1 MTRPSQGSYFMKCY
15 VSAKHAAL
23 LLAAAPLFTAHA
35 ADPLPVDI
43 GTILQQVQPS
53 QPFAPPPRGEAPTL
67 NNQENAPAPPVRP
80 PVSVDVK
87 SIQILG
93 NTLVETDTLH
103 GLVADAEGKTLTLD
117 QLDEMAT
124 RISRYYRGRGQSFA
138 RAVVPAQVISSGV
151 VRFLVIEARYGK
163 VGIDNQTRVNDLL
176 LQATAAPLQGG
187 RPVEQAL
194 LDRSLL
200 LMSDIPGVM
209 VQATLRPGEG
219 LGSSDLVIQATP
231 GPGTSGSLVLDDY
244 GNSYTGRGRLGGTV
258 FFNNPLRRGDVL
270 GVSGLSSGA
279 GVNYGRVSYESLLNG
294 QGTRGGA
301 AYSMLNYKI
310 GGSLQ
315 ELGAHGSAETESL
328 WGRHPLL
335 RSQAANVYG
344 QVQYDN
350 LQLRERI
357 DMAGMKTDRHLGS
370 WTSSLSG
377 DWRDTLLS
385 GGISTWSLAWTRG
398 RVGFDVAEAQLS
410 DAASARTEGWFSKT
424 NLNFSRLQRWGDRG
438 SLYVSWAG
446 QWANTNLDSSQKMS
460 VGGPYSVRAYDVSAL
475 SGDAGYR
482 GSIELR
488 YDLGAVGGG
497 RLQALAF
504 WDGAYLKVNQRPW
517 TPGTNTATF
526 SGAGVGLDWSGY
538 NQWRARAYL
547 ASPLGT
553 APELVKAPDAMRM
566 WTELAYRF

>member
-1 MTRPSQGSYFMKCY
+1 MKRSPQGSLLMKCL
-15 VSAKHAAL
+15 VPGKRAVL

-35 ADPLPVDI
+35 ADPAPGVGD
-43 GTILQQVQPS
+43 ILQQVQPS
-53 QPFAPPPRGEAPTL
+53 QPFPTPPRGEAPAF
-67 NNQENAPAPPVRP
+67 NNQDNAPPPPARP

-87 SIQILG
+87 SIKILG

-103 GLVADAEGKTLTLD
+103 GLVADAEGKSLTLD

-124 RISRYYRGRGQSFA
+124 RISRYYRSRGQSFA
-138 RAVVPAQVISSGV
+138 RAVVPAQVIQSGV

-163 VGIDNQTRVNDLL
+163 VGIDNQTRVNDVL
-176 LQATAAPLQGG
+176 LQQTAAPLQGG
-187 RPVEQAL
+187 SPVEQAL
-194 LDRSLL
+194 LDKSLL
-200 LMSDIPGVM
+200 LMSDIPGVV
-209 VQATLRPGEG
+209 VQATLSPGDG
-219 LGSSDLVIQATP
+219 LGSSDLSIHVTP
-231 GPGTSGSLVLDDY
+231 GQAMSGSLALDDY

-258 FFNNPLRRGDVL
+258 YFNNPLRRGDVL
-270 GVSGLSSGA
+270 GLGGLSSGS

-315 ELGAHGSAETESL
+315 DIGAHGSAETESF
-328 WGRHPLL
+328 WGRHPFV
-335 RSQAANVYG
+335 RTQTANVYG

-350 LQLRERI
+350 VQLRERI
-357 DMAGMKTDRHLGS
+357 DMAGMQTDRHLGT
-370 WTSSLSG
+370 WTASLTG
-377 DWRDTLLS
+377 DWRDTLLT
-385 GGISTWSLAWTRG
+385 GGINTWSLAWTRG
-398 RVGFDVAEAQLS
+398 QLGFDVADARLA
-410 DAASARTEGWFSKT
+410 DAASAKTEGWFSKS
-424 NLNFSRLQRWGDRG
+424 NLSFNRLQRWGERG
-438 SLYVSWAG
+438 SVYFSLAG
-446 QWANTNLDSSQKMS
+446 QWANNNLDSSQKMS

-488 YDLGAVGGG
+488 YDLGAAGGG

-517 TPGTNTATF
+517 TAGINTATF
-526 SGAGVGLDWSGY
+526 SGAGVGLDWNGY

-553 APELVKAPDAMRM
+553 APVLVKAPDAMRM

>member
-1 MTRPSQGSYFMKCY
+1 MKCL
-15 VSAKHAAL
+15 VSRKHAVL
-23 LLAAAPLFTAHA
+23 LLAAAPFLTARA

-187 RPVEQAL
+187 KPVEQAL
-194 LDRSLL
+194 LDKSLL

-315 ELGAHGSAETESL
+315 ELGANGSAETESL

-335 RSQAANVYG
+335 RSQTANVYG

-398 RVGFDVAEAQLS
+398 RLGFDVAEARLS

-488 YDLGAVGGG
+488 YDLGAAGGG

-517 TPGTNTATF
+517 TTGTNTATF
-526 SGAGVGLDWSGY
+526 SGAGIGLDWSGY

>member
-1 MTRPSQGSYFMKCY
+1 MKY
-15 VSAKHAAL
+15 PTYAKHAAW
-23 LLAAAPLFTAHA
+23 LLAAAPLLAARA

-43 GTILQQVQPS
+43 GTILQQVQPA
-53 QPFAPPPRGEAPTL
+53 QPFAAPPRGEGPTL
-67 NNQENAPAPPVRP
+67 NKEENTAPPPERP
-80 PVSVDVK
+80 AVSVDVT
-87 SIQILG
+87 SIKILG
-93 NTLVETDTLH
+93 NTLVETETLH
-103 GLVADAEGKTLTLD
+103 GLVADAEGKRLTLD

-124 RISRYYRGRGQSFA
+124 RIGRYYRGRGHTFA
-138 RAVVPAQVISSGV
+138 RAVVPAQVIQSGV

-187 RPVEQAL
+187 QPVEQAL
-194 LDRSLL
+194 LDKSLL
-200 LMSDIPGVM
+200 LMSDIPGVL
-209 VQATLRPGEG
+209 VQATLRPGDG
-219 LGSSDLVIQATP
+219 LGSSDLSIQVTP
-231 GPGTSGSLVLDDY
+231 GQAVSGNLALDNY

-258 FFNNPLRRGDVL
+258 YFNNPLRRGDVL
-270 GVSGLSSGA
+270 GLGGLSSGS

-315 ELGAHGSAETESL
+315 ELGAHGSAETESV

-335 RSQAANVYG
+335 RSQAVNVYG

-377 DWRDTLLS
+377 DWRDTVFT
-385 GGISTWSLAWTRG
+385 GGINTWSLAWTRG
-398 RVGFDVAEAQLS
+398 RVGFDVAEAQLA

-424 NLNFSRLQRWGDRG
+424 NLNFSRLQRWGERG
-438 SLYVSWAG
+438 TLHVSWAG

-488 YDLGAVGGG
+488 YDLGATGGG

-517 TPGTNTATF
+517 TAGINTATF
-526 SGAGVGLDWSGY
+526 SGAGVGLDWSGL

-553 APELVKAPDAMRM
+553 APVLVKAPDAMRM
-566 WTELAYRF
+566 WTEVAYRF

>member
-1 MTRPSQGSYFMKCY
+1 MKCLA
-15 VSAKHAAL
+15 SRKHAAL
-23 LLAAAPLFTAHA
+23 LLAAAPFLTARA

-67 NNQENAPAPPVRP
+67 SNQENAPAPPVRP

-87 SIQILG
+87 SIKILG
-93 NTLVETDTLH
+93 NTLVETETLH
-103 GLVADAEGKTLTLD
+103 GLVADAEGKNLTLD

-138 RAVVPAQVISSGV
+138 RAVVPAQVIQSGV

-163 VGIDNQTRVNDLL
+163 VGIDNHTRVNDLL

-187 RPVEQAL
+187 QPVEQAL
-194 LDRSLL
+194 LDKSLL

-219 LGSSDLVIQATP
+219 LGNSDLVIQATP
-231 GPGTSGSLVLDDY
+231 GSAASGNLMLDGY
-244 GNSYTGRGRLGGTV
+244 GNSYTGRARFGGTV

-270 GVSGLSSGA
+270 GVGGLSSGT
-279 GVNYGRVSYESLLNG
+279 GLNYGRVSYESLLNG

-328 WGRHPLL
+328 WGRHPLV
-335 RSQAANVYG
+335 RSQAVNVYG

-377 DWRDTLLS
+377 DWRDTLMS
-385 GGISTWSLAWTRG
+385 GGINTWSLAWTRG
-398 RVGFDVAEAQLS
+398 RVGFDVAEAQLA
-410 DAASARTEGWFSKT
+410 DAAGARTEGWFSKT
-424 NLNFSRLQRWGDRG
+424 NLNFTRLQRWGDKG
-438 SLYVSWAG
+438 TLHFSWAG
-446 QWANTNLDSSQKMS
+446 QWAGSNLDSSQKMS

-482 GSIELR
+482 ASVELR
-488 YDLGAVGGG
+488 YDLGPAGGG
-497 RLQALAF
+497 KLQALAF

-517 TPGTNTATF
+517 TAGTNTATF
-526 SGAGVGLDWSGY
+526 SGAGVGLDWSGF

-566 WTELAYRF
+566 WTEVAYRF

>member
-1 MTRPSQGSYFMKCY
+1 MKCLA
-15 VSAKHAAL
+15 SRKRALL
-23 LLAAAPLFTAHA
+23 LLAAAPFLKAQA
-35 ADPLPVDI
+35 ADPPPVDI

-53 QPFAPPPRGEAPTL
+53 QPFAPPPRGDTPTL
-67 NNQENAPAPPVRP
+67 NNQENAPVPPVRP

-93 NTLVETDTLH
+93 NTVVETDTLH

-124 RISRYYRGRGQSFA
+124 RISRYYRGRGHTFA
-138 RAVVPAQVISSGV
+138 RAVVPAQVIHSGV

-187 RPVEQAL
+187 KPVEQAL

-200 LMSDIPGVM
+200 LMSDIPGVV
-209 VQATLRPGEG
+209 VQATLRPGDG
-219 LGSSDLVIQATP
+219 MGSSDLSIQVAP
-231 GPGTSGSLVLDDY
+231 GQAVSGSLVLDDY

-258 FFNNPLRRGDVL
+258 YFNNPLRRGDVL

-279 GVNYGRVSYESLLNG
+279 GVNYARVSYESLLNG

-315 ELGAHGSAETESL
+315 ELGAHGSAESESL

-370 WTSSLSG
+370 WVSSLSG
-377 DWRDTLLS
+377 DWRDTLMS
-385 GGISTWSLAWTRG
+385 GGINTWSLAWSRG
-398 RVGFDVAEAQLS
+398 RVGFDVAEAQQA
-410 DAASARTEGWFSKT
+410 DAAGARTEGWFSKT
-424 NLNFSRLQRWGDRG
+424 NLNLSRLQRWGDKG
-438 SLYVSWAG
+438 TVYLSWVG

-482 GSIELR
+482 ASIEVR
-488 YDLGAVGGG
+488 YDLGQAGGG
-497 RLQALAF
+497 KLQALAF

-517 TPGTNTATF
+517 TAGVNTATF
-526 SGAGVGLDWSGY
+526 SGAGVGLDWTGF

-547 ASPLGT
+547 ASPLGP
-553 APELVKAPDAMRM
+553 APELVRATDSTRM
-566 WTELAYRF
+566 WTEVAYRF

>member
-1 MTRPSQGSYFMKCY
+1 MKCL
-15 VSAKHAAL
+15 VSPKHAVL
-23 LLAAAPLFTAHA
+23 LLAAAPFLTAQA

-138 RAVVPAQVISSGV
+138 RAVVPAQVIQSGI

-385 GGISTWSLAWTRG
+385 GGINTWSLAWTRG

-488 YDLGAVGGG
+488 YDLGAAGGG

-517 TPGTNTATF
+517 TTGTNSATF

>member
-1 MTRPSQGSYFMKCY
+1 MKCLA
-15 VSAKHAAL
+15 SRKHAAL
-23 LLAAAPLFTAHA
+23 LLAAAPFLTARA

-43 GTILQQVQPS
+43 GTLLQQVQPS
-53 QPFAPPPRGEAPTL
+53 QPFAPPRGEGQGPTF

-80 PVSVDVK
+80 AVSVDVK

-138 RAVVPAQVISSGV
+138 RAVVPAQVIQSGV

-163 VGIDNQTRVNDLL
+163 VGIDNHTRVNDLL

-187 RPVEQAL
+187 QPVEQAL
-194 LDRSLL
+194 LDKSLL

-231 GPGTSGSLVLDDY
+231 GPAASGNLMLDGY
-244 GNSYTGRGRLGGTV
+244 GNSYTGRARLGGTV

-270 GVSGLSSGA
+270 GVSGLSSGT
-279 GVNYGRVSYESLLNG
+279 GLSYGRVSYESLLNG

-328 WGRHPLL
+328 WGRHPLV
-335 RSQAANVYG
+335 RSQAVNVYG

-370 WTSSLSG
+370 WVSSLSG
-377 DWRDTLLS
+377 DWRDTLMS
-385 GGISTWSLAWTRG
+385 GGINTWSLAWTRG
-398 RVGFDVAEAQLS
+398 RVGFDVAEAQLA
-410 DAASARTEGWFSKT
+410 DAAGARTEGWFSKT
-424 NLNFSRLQRWGDRG
+424 NLNFTRLQRWGDKG
-438 SLYVSWAG
+438 TLHFSWAG
-446 QWANTNLDSSQKMS
+446 QWAGSNLDSSQKMS

-475 SGDAGYR
+475 SGDTGYR
-482 GSIELR
+482 ASVELR
-488 YDLGAVGGG
+488 YDLGPVGGG
-497 RLQALAF
+497 KLQALAF

-517 TPGTNTATF
+517 TAGANSASF
-526 SGAGVGLDWSGY
+526 SGAGVGLDWTGF

-547 ASPLGT
+547 ASPLGP
-553 APELVKAPDAMRM
+553 APELVRATDSTRM
-566 WTELAYRF
+566 WTEVAYRF

>member
-1 MTRPSQGSYFMKCY
+1 MKY
-15 VSAKHAAL
+15 PTYAKHAAW
-23 LLAAAPLFTAHA
+23 LLAAAPLLAARA

-43 GTILQQVQPS
+43 GTILQQVQPA
-53 QPFAPPPRGEAPTL
+53 QPFAAPPRGEGPTL
-67 NNQENAPAPPVRP
+67 NKEENTAPPPERP
-80 PVSVDVK
+80 AVSVDVT
-87 SIQILG
+87 SIKILG
-93 NTLVETDTLH
+93 NTLVETETLH
-103 GLVADAEGKTLTLD
+103 GLVADAEGKRLTLD

-124 RISRYYRGRGQSFA
+124 RIGRYYRGRGHTFA
-138 RAVVPAQVISSGV
+138 RAVVPAQVIQSGV

-187 RPVEQAL
+187 QPVEQAL
-194 LDRSLL
+194 LDKSLL
-200 LMSDIPGVM
+200 LMSDIPGVL
-209 VQATLRPGEG
+209 VQATLRPGDG
-219 LGSSDLVIQATP
+219 LGSSDLSIQVTP
-231 GPGTSGSLVLDDY
+231 GQAVSGNLALDNY

-258 FFNNPLRRGDVL
+258 YFNNPLRRGDVL
-270 GVSGLSSGA
+270 GLGGLSSGS

-315 ELGAHGSAETESL
+315 ELGAHGSAETESV

-335 RSQAANVYG
+335 RSQAVNVYG

-377 DWRDTLLS
+377 DWRDAVFT
-385 GGISTWSLAWTRG
+385 GGINTWSLAWTRG
-398 RVGFDVAEAQLS
+398 RVGFDVAEAQLA

-424 NLNFSRLQRWGDRG
+424 NLNFSRLQRWGERG
-438 SLYVSWAG
+438 TLHVSWAG

-488 YDLGAVGGG
+488 YDLGATGGG

-517 TPGTNTATF
+517 TTGTNSATF
-526 SGAGVGLDWSGY
+526 SGAGVGLDWSGL

-553 APELVKAPDAMRM
+553 APVLVKAPDAMRM
-566 WTELAYRF
+566 WTEVAYRF

>member
-1 MTRPSQGSYFMKCY
+1 MKCHA
-15 VSAKHAAL
+15 SAKHAAL
-23 LLAAAPLFTAHA
+23 LLAAAPLLTAHA
-35 ADPLPVDI
+35 ADFPPVDA
-43 GTILQQVQPS
+43 GTILQQVQPPQS
-53 QPFAPPPRGEAPTL
+53 FAPLPREGPSLNKEENNAPPPPR
-67 NNQENAPAPPVRP
+67 PA
-80 PVSVDVK
+80 VSVDVK
-87 SIQILG
+87 SIKILG

-103 GLVADAEGKTLTLD
+103 GLVADAEGKNLTLD

-124 RISRYYRGRGQSFA
+124 RISRYYRGRGHTYA
-138 RAVVPAQVISSGV
+138 RAVVPAQVIQSGV

-187 RPVEQAL
+187 KSVEQAM
-194 LDRSLL
+194 LDKSLL
-200 LMSDIPGVM
+200 LMSDIPGVT
-209 VQATLRPGEG
+209 VQATLRPGEAM
-219 LGSSDLVIQATP
+219 GSSDLSIEVSP
-231 GPGTSGSLVLDDY
+231 GPATTGNLVLDGY
-244 GNSYTGRGRLGGTV
+244 GSSYTGRARLGGTV
-258 FFNNPLRRGDVL
+258 FFNNPLRHGDVL
-270 GVSGLSSGA
+270 SLGGLSSGS
-279 GVNYGRVSYESLLNG
+279 GVNYARVSYESLLNG

-301 AYSMLNYKI
+301 AYSLLDYKI
-310 GGSLQ
+310 GGNLQ
-315 ELGAHGSAETESL
+315 DLGAHGSAETESF
-328 WGRHPLL
+328 WGKHPLL

-357 DMAGMKTDRHLGS
+357 DMAGLQTDRHLGS
-370 WTSSLSG
+370 WTSSLTG

-385 GGISTWSLAWTRG
+385 GGINTWSLAWTRG
-398 RVGFDVAEAQLS
+398 RVGFDVSQAQLA
-410 DAASARTEGWFSKT
+410 DAAGARTEGWFSKT
-424 NLNFSRLQRWGDRG
+424 NLSFIRLQRWGEKATV
-438 SLYVSWAG
+438 YFSWAG

-482 GSIELR
+482 SSIELR
-488 YDLGAVGGG
+488 YDLGPAGGG

-517 TPGTNTATF
+517 TAGANSATF
-526 SGAGVGLDWSGY
+526 SGAGVGLDWTGF

-547 ASPLGT
+547 ASPLGPT
-553 APELVKAPDAMRM
+553 PELVKAPDAMRV

>member
-1 MTRPSQGSYFMKCY
+1 M
-15 VSAKHAAL
+15 L
-23 LLAAAPLFTAHA
+23 LLAAAPLLAARA
-35 ADPLPVDI
+35 ADPPPVDI
-43 GTILQQVQPS
+43 GSILQQVQPS
-53 QPFAPPPRGEAPTL
+53 QPFAPPPRGEGPSL

-93 NTLVETDTLH
+93 NTVVETDTLH

-124 RISRYYRGRGQSFA
+124 RISRYYRGRGHTFA
-138 RAVVPAQVISSGV
+138 RAVVPAQVIQSGI

-187 RPVEQAL
+187 QPVEQAL

-200 LMSDIPGVM
+200 LMSDIPGVV
-209 VQATLRPGEG
+209 VQATLRPGDG
-219 LGSSDLVIQATP
+219 MGSSDLSIQVAP
-231 GPGTSGSLVLDDY
+231 GQAVSGSLVLDDY

-258 FFNNPLRRGDVL
+258 YFNNPLRRGDVL
-270 GVSGLSSGA
+270 GVGGLSSGS

-310 GGSLQ
+310 GRSLQ
-315 ELGAHGSAETESL
+315 ELGAHGSAETESV

-335 RSQAANVYG
+335 RSQAVNVYG

-370 WTSSLSG
+370 WVSSLSG
-377 DWRDTLLS
+377 DWRDTLMS
-385 GGISTWSLAWTRG
+385 GGINTWSLVWSRG
-398 RVGFDVAEAQLS
+398 RVGFDVAEAQQV
-410 DAASARTEGWFSKT
+410 DAAGARTEGWFSKT
-424 NLNFSRLQRWGDRG
+424 NLNFSRLQRWGDKG
-438 SLYVSWAG
+438 TVYLSWAG

-482 GSIELR
+482 ASIEVR
-488 YDLGAVGGG
+488 YDLGQVGGG
-497 RLQALAF
+497 KLQALAF

-517 TPGTNTATF
+517 TAGVNTASF
-526 SGAGVGLDWSGY
+526 SGAGVGLDWTGF

-547 ASPLGT
+547 ASPLGP

-566 WTELAYRF
+566 WTEVAYRF

>member
-1 MTRPSQGSYFMKCY
+1 MKCL
-15 VSAKHAAL
+15 VSRKHAVL
-23 LLAAAPLFTAHA
+23 LLAAAPFLTAQA

-53 QPFAPPPRGEAPTL
+53 QPFAPRPRGEAPTL

-138 RAVVPAQVISSGV
+138 RAVVPAQVIQSGI

-187 RPVEQAL
+187 QPVEQAL

-219 LGSSDLVIQATP
+219 LGNSDLVIQATP

-315 ELGAHGSAETESL
+315 ELGANGSAETESL

-335 RSQAANVYG
+335 RSQSANVYG

-377 DWRDTLLS
+377 DWRDTVLS
-385 GGISTWSLAWTRG
+385 GGINTWSLAWTRG

-482 GSIELR
+482 ASIEVR
-488 YDLGAVGGG
+488 YDLGSAGGG

-517 TPGTNTATF
+517 TAGTNTATF
-526 SGAGVGLDWSGY
+526 SGAGIGLDWSGY

>member
-1 MTRPSQGSYFMKCY
+1 MKCL
-15 VSAKHAAL
+15 VSRKHAVL
-23 LLAAAPLFTAHA
+23 LLAAAPFLTAQA

-67 NNQENAPAPPVRP
+67 NNQENALVPPVRP

-187 RPVEQAL
+187 QPVEQAL

-488 YDLGAVGGG
+488 YDLGAAGGG

-517 TPGTNTATF
+517 TTGTNTATF

>member
-1 MTRPSQGSYFMKCY
+1 MKY
-15 VSAKHAAL
+15 PTYTKHAAW
-23 LLAAAPLFTAHA
+23 LLAAAPLLAARA

-43 GTILQQVQPS
+43 GTILQQVQPA
-53 QPFAPPPRGEAPTL
+53 QPFAAPPRGEGPAL
-67 NNQENAPAPPVRP
+67 NKEENTAPPPERP
-80 PVSVDVK
+80 AVSVDVT
-87 SIQILG
+87 SIKILG
-93 NTLVETDTLH
+93 NTLVETETLH
-103 GLVADAEGKTLTLD
+103 GLVADAEGKRLTLD

-124 RISRYYRGRGQSFA
+124 RIGRYYRGRGHTFA
-138 RAVVPAQVISSGV
+138 RAVVPAQVIQSGV

-187 RPVEQAL
+187 QPVEQAL
-194 LDRSLL
+194 LDKSLL
-200 LMSDIPGVM
+200 LMSDIPGVL
-209 VQATLRPGEG
+209 VQATLRPGDG
-219 LGSSDLVIQATP
+219 LGSSDLSIQVTP
-231 GPGTSGSLVLDDY
+231 GQAVSGNLALDNY

-258 FFNNPLRRGDVL
+258 YFNNPLRRGDVL
-270 GVSGLSSGA
+270 GLGGLSSGS

-315 ELGAHGSAETESL
+315 ELGAHGSAETESV

-335 RSQAANVYG
+335 RSQAVNVYG

-377 DWRDTLLS
+377 DWRDAVFT
-385 GGISTWSLAWTRG
+385 GGINTWSLAWTRG
-398 RVGFDVAEAQLS
+398 RVGFDVAEAQLA

-424 NLNFSRLQRWGDRG
+424 NLNFSRLQRWGERG
-438 SLYVSWAG
+438 TLHVSWAG

-488 YDLGAVGGG
+488 YDLGATGGG

-517 TPGTNTATF
+517 TTGTNSATF
-526 SGAGVGLDWSGY
+526 SGAGVGLDWSGL

-553 APELVKAPDAMRM
+553 APVLVKAPDAMRM
-566 WTELAYRF
+566 WTEVAYRF

>member
-1 MTRPSQGSYFMKCY
+1 MKY
-15 VSAKHAAL
+15 PTYAKHAAW
-23 LLAAAPLFTAHA
+23 LLAAAPLLAARA

-43 GTILQQVQPS
+43 GTILQQVQPA
-53 QPFAPPPRGEAPTL
+53 QPFAAPPRGEGPAL
-67 NNQENAPAPPVRP
+67 NKEENTAPPPERP
-80 PVSVDVK
+80 AVSVDVT
-87 SIQILG
+87 SIKILG
-93 NTLVETDTLH
+93 NTLVETETLH
-103 GLVADAEGKTLTLD
+103 GLVADAEGKRLTLD

-124 RISRYYRGRGQSFA
+124 RIGRYYRGRGHTFA
-138 RAVVPAQVISSGV
+138 RAVVPAQVIQSGV

-187 RPVEQAL
+187 QPVEQAL
-194 LDRSLL
+194 LDKSLL
-200 LMSDIPGVM
+200 LMSDIPGVL
-209 VQATLRPGEG
+209 VQATLRPGDG
-219 LGSSDLVIQATP
+219 LGSSDLSIQVTP
-231 GPGTSGSLVLDDY
+231 GQAVSGNLALDNY

-258 FFNNPLRRGDVL
+258 YFNNPLRRGDVL
-270 GVSGLSSGA
+270 GLGGLSSGS

-315 ELGAHGSAETESL
+315 ELGAHGSAETESV

-335 RSQAANVYG
+335 RSQAVNVYG

-377 DWRDTLLS
+377 DWRDTVFT
-385 GGISTWSLAWTRG
+385 GGINTWSLAWTRG
-398 RVGFDVAEAQLS
+398 RVGFDVAEAQLA

-424 NLNFSRLQRWGDRG
+424 NLNFSRLQRWGERG
-438 SLYVSWAG
+438 TLHVSWAG

-488 YDLGAVGGG
+488 YDLGATGGG

-517 TPGTNTATF
+517 TTGTNSATF
-526 SGAGVGLDWSGY
+526 SGAGVGLDWSGL

-553 APELVKAPDAMRM
+553 APVLVKAPDAMRM
-566 WTELAYRF
+566 WTEVAYRF

>member
-1 MTRPSQGSYFMKCY
+1 MKCHA
-15 VSAKHAAL
+15 SAKHAAL

-53 QPFAPPPRGEAPTL
+53 QPFPAPPRGEG
-67 NNQENAPAPPVRP
+67 PAFNKEDNTPPPPERP
-80 PVSVDVK
+80 AVSVDVA
-87 SIQILG
+87 SIKILG

-103 GLVADAEGKTLTLD
+103 GLVADAEGKRLTLD

-124 RISRYYRGRGQSFA
+124 RISRYYRGRGHTFA

-187 RPVEQAL
+187 QPVEQAL
-194 LDRSLL
+194 LDKSLL
-200 LMSDIPGVM
+200 LMSDIPGVL
-209 VQATLRPGEG
+209 VQATLRPGDG
-219 LGSSDLVIQATP
+219 LGSSDLSIQVTP
-231 GPGTSGSLVLDDY
+231 GQAVSGNLALDDY
-244 GNSYTGRGRLGGTV
+244 GNSFTGRGRLGGTV
-258 FFNNPLRRGDVL
+258 YFNNPLRRGDVL
-270 GVSGLSSGA
+270 GVGGLSSGS

-377 DWRDTLLS
+377 DWRDTLMS
-385 GGISTWSLAWTRG
+385 GGINTWSLAWTRG
-398 RVGFDVAEAQLS
+398 RVGFDVTEAQLS

-488 YDLGAVGGG
+488 YDLGAAGGG

-517 TPGTNTATF
+517 TAGANTATF
-526 SGAGVGLDWSGY
+526 SGAGIGLDWSGF

-553 APELVKAPDAMRM
+553 PPELVKAPDAMRM

>member
-1 MTRPSQGSYFMKCY
+1 MKCLL
-15 VSAKHAAL
+15 SRKHVVL
-23 LLAAAPLFTAHA
+23 LLAAAPLLAARA
-35 ADPLPVDI
+35 ADPPPVDI
-43 GTILQQVQPS
+43 GSILQQVQPS
-53 QPFAPPPRGEAPTL
+53 QPFAPPPRGEGPSL

-93 NTLVETDTLH
+93 NTVVETDTLH

-124 RISRYYRGRGQSFA
+124 RISRYYRGRGHTFA
-138 RAVVPAQVISSGV
+138 RAVVPAQVIQSGI

-187 RPVEQAL
+187 QPVEQAL

-200 LMSDIPGVM
+200 LMSDIPGVV
-209 VQATLRPGEG
+209 VQATLRPGDG
-219 LGSSDLVIQATP
+219 MGSSDLSIQVAP
-231 GPGTSGSLVLDDY
+231 GQAVSGSLVLDDY

-258 FFNNPLRRGDVL
+258 YFNNPLRRGDVL
-270 GVSGLSSGA
+270 GVGGLSSGS

-315 ELGAHGSAETESL
+315 ELGAHGSAETESV

-335 RSQAANVYG
+335 RSQTINVYG

-370 WTSSLSG
+370 WVSSLSG
-377 DWRDTLLS
+377 DWRDTLMS
-385 GGISTWSLAWTRG
+385 GGINTWSLVWSRG
-398 RVGFDVAEAQLS
+398 RVGFDVAEAQQA
-410 DAASARTEGWFSKT
+410 DAAGARTEGWFSKT
-424 NLNFSRLQRWGDRG
+424 NLNFSRLQRWGDKG
-438 SLYVSWAG
+438 TVYLSWAG

-482 GSIELR
+482 ASIEVR
-488 YDLGAVGGG
+488 YDLGQVGGG
-497 RLQALAF
+497 KLQALAF

-517 TPGTNTATF
+517 TAGVNTASF
-526 SGAGVGLDWSGY
+526 SGAGVGLDWTGF

-547 ASPLGT
+547 ASPLGP

-566 WTELAYRF
+566 WTEVAYRF

>member
-1 MTRPSQGSYFMKCY
+1 MKY
-15 VSAKHAAL
+15 PTYTKHAAW
-23 LLAAAPLFTAHA
+23 LLAAAPLLAARA

-43 GTILQQVQPS
+43 GTILQQVQPA
-53 QPFAPPPRGEAPTL
+53 QPFAAPPRGEGPAL
-67 NNQENAPAPPVRP
+67 NKEENTAPPPERP
-80 PVSVDVK
+80 AVSVDVT
-87 SIQILG
+87 SIKILG
-93 NTLVETDTLH
+93 NTLVETETLH
-103 GLVADAEGKTLTLD
+103 GLVADAEGKRLTLD

-124 RISRYYRGRGQSFA
+124 RIGRYYRGRGHTFA
-138 RAVVPAQVISSGV
+138 RAVVPAQVIQSGV

-187 RPVEQAL
+187 QPVEQAL
-194 LDRSLL
+194 LDKSLL
-200 LMSDIPGVM
+200 LMSDIPGVL
-209 VQATLRPGEG
+209 VQATLRPGDG
-219 LGSSDLVIQATP
+219 LGSSDLSIQVTP
-231 GPGTSGSLVLDDY
+231 GQAVSGNLALDNY

-258 FFNNPLRRGDVL
+258 YFNNPLRRGDVL
-270 GVSGLSSGA
+270 GLGGLSSGS

-315 ELGAHGSAETESL
+315 ELGAHGSAETESV

-335 RSQAANVYG
+335 RSQAVNVYG

-377 DWRDTLLS
+377 DWRDTVFT
-385 GGISTWSLAWTRG
+385 GGINTWSLAWTRG
-398 RVGFDVAEAQLS
+398 RVGFDVAEAQLA

-424 NLNFSRLQRWGDRG
+424 NLNFSRLQRWGERG
-438 SLYVSWAG
+438 TLHVSWAG

-488 YDLGAVGGG
+488 YDLGATGGG

-517 TPGTNTATF
+517 TTGTNSATF
-526 SGAGVGLDWSGY
+526 SGAGVGLDWSGL

-553 APELVKAPDAMRM
+553 APVLVKAPDAMRM
-566 WTELAYRF
+566 WTEVAYRF

>member
-1 MTRPSQGSYFMKCY
+1 MKCL
-15 VSAKHAAL
+15 VSRKHALL
-23 LLAAAPLFTAHA
+23 LLAAAPLLA
-35 ADPLPVDI
+35 ARVADAQPVDI
-43 GTILQQVQPS
+43 GSILQQVQPS
-53 QPFAPPPRGEAPTL
+53 QPFAPPPRGEAPSL

-124 RISRYYRGRGQSFA
+124 RISRFYRGRGQSFA
-138 RAVVPAQVISSGV
+138 RAVVPAQVIQSGI
-151 VRFLVIEARYGK
+151 VRLLVIEARYGK

-176 LQATAAPLQGG
+176 LQATAAPLKGG
-187 RPVEQAL
+187 QPVEQAL

-200 LMSDIPGVM
+200 LMSDIPGVV
-209 VQATLRPGEG
+209 VQATLRPGDG
-219 LGSSDLVIQATP
+219 IGSSDLSIQVAP
-231 GPGTSGSLVLDDY
+231 GQAVSGSLVLDDY

-258 FFNNPLRRGDVL
+258 YFNNPLRRGDVL
-270 GVSGLSSGA
+270 GVGGLSSGS

-315 ELGAHGSAETESL
+315 ELGAHGSAETESV

-335 RSQAANVYG
+335 RSQAVNVYG

-370 WTSSLSG
+370 WVSSLSG
-377 DWRDTLLS
+377 DWRDTLMS
-385 GGISTWSLAWTRG
+385 GGINTWSLVWTRG
-398 RVGFDVAEAQLS
+398 RVGFDAAEAQLA
-410 DAASARTEGWFSKT
+410 DAAGARTEGWFSKT
-424 NLNFSRLQRWGDRG
+424 NLNFSRLQRWGEKG
-438 SLYVSWAG
+438 TVYLSWAG

-482 GSIELR
+482 ASIELR
-488 YDLGAVGGG
+488 YDLGQAGGG
-497 RLQALAF
+497 KLQALAF

-517 TPGTNTATF
+517 TAGTNSASF
-526 SGAGVGLDWSGY
+526 SGAGVGLDWTGF

-547 ASPLGT
+547 ASPLGP

-566 WTELAYRF
+566 WTEVAYRF